1 MNVDELRWFVALAES
16 GHMRDAA
23 DDLHISQPTLSRAL
37 ARIERQVGVP
47 LFDRVNHRLQLNDY
61 GRIMLE
67 HTRRSLTELHS
78 ASERIA
84 ALRNPES
91 GTVRLGFLHSLA
103 SWFVPEIIR
112 VFRESAPQVNFA
124 LDQAP
129 SGDIEA
135 MLARGEIDVAV
146 IGPRPAADEFD
157 WYELY
162 VERLCLAVPE
172 SHPLAGHATIRV
184 ADALDDAFVMLRK
197 PFGLRRLTD
206 ELFAAA
212 GVVPRIVFETIEIP
226 TIEGLVAA
234 GFGVAVVPSPRP
246 TKETEGVRYVPL
258 DDVGAFRPIGLAWP
272 VGREPSPVV
281 ARFIAFLV
289 SRGQGGN

>member
-16 GHMRDAA
+16 EHMRDAA
-23 DDLHISQPTLSRAL
+23 DALHISQPTLSRAL

-78 ASERIA
+78 AGERIA

-112 VFRESAPQVNFA
+112 VFRESAPRVNFA
-124 LDQAP
+124 LNQAP
-129 SGDIEA
+129 SEAIEA

-146 IGPRPAADEFD
+146 IG
-157 WYELY
+157 
-162 VERLCLAVPE
+162 
-172 SHPLAGHATIRV
+172 
-184 ADALDDAFVMLRK
+184 
-197 PFGLRRLTD
+197 
-206 ELFAAA
+206 
-212 GVVPRIVFETIEIP
+212 
-226 TIEGLVAA
+226 
-234 GFGVAVVPSPRP
+234 
-246 TKETEGVRYVPL
+246 
-258 DDVGAFRPIGLAWP
+258 
-272 VGREPSPVV
+272 
-281 ARFIAFLV
+281 
-289 SRGQGGN
+289 